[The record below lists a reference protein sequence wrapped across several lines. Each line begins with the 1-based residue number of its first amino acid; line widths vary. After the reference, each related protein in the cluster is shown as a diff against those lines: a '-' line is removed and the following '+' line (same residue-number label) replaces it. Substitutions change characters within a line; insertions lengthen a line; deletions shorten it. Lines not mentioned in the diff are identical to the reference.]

1 VSPSTRP
8 IALTIGVFDG
18 LHRGHQAIV
27 EATVRA
33 ARERSGSAWVA
44 TFDPHP
50 DTVVRGVEPRPWI
63 TPPEERSELLHGLGV
78 DRVELVRFDRTIQG
92 LTPEQFLDRVLG
104 AGAPLRALLVG
115 PDFRMGHGR
124 VGDRDYLSALGHD
137 RGFEVVEVPFLVWNG
152 AKLSSTLL
160 RQEIKAGRLDVAVEI
175 LGRPYALEGRVG
187 SGAGRGS
194 GLGYPTANLEMAP
207 EKLLPAPG
215 IYLSRNQFDGTD
227 WPGITYVGPAGT
239 FGPGP
244 VRVEVHLLD
253 YQGSLRGH
261 HLKSMLFSQLRADE
275 VFTSAEELIRAM
287 DRDLVRAKAYW
298 SEAGAPRRPV
308 DAK

>member
-1 VSPSTRP
+1 MSPSNRP

-18 LHRGHQAIV
+18 LHRGHRAIV
-27 EATVRA
+27 DATVRA
-33 ARERSGSAWVA
+33 ARELSGAAWVA

-63 TPPEERSELLHGLGV
+63 TPSEERSELLHAMGV
-78 DRVELVRFDRTIQG
+78 DRVELVRFDRAIQG

-104 AGAPLRALLVG
+104 AGAPLRALLAG

-124 VGDRDYLSALGHD
+124 VGDREYLRALGRE

-160 RQEIKAGRLDVAVEI
+160 RQEIVAGRLDVAAEI

-215 IYLSRNQFDGTD
+215 IYVSQNRFDGSD
-227 WPGITYVGPAGT
+227 WPGITYVGSAGT

-253 YQGSLRGH
+253 FQGSLRGH
-261 HLKSMLFSQLRADE
+261 HVKSMLFSQLRADE
-275 VFTSAEELIRAM
+275 VFTSAEELVRAM
-287 DRDLVRAKAYW
+287 DRDLARARAYW
-298 SEAGAPRRPV
+298 SSQGSSRRPV